1 MIQKNKRP
9 LVNTAH
15 AHADS
20 ENVDINLKLIRYMRI
35 LAFKPKFPKSAA

>member
-9 LVNTAH
+9 LVNT

-35 LAFKPKFPKSAA
+35 LTFKQKFPKSVA